1 MAWLSSLCQSLSR
14 AVIKKSAGT
23 SIIARCHW
31 RGGATPPS
39 SFTGLLA
46 RLGSLKPV
54 ELLPSVPGQ
63 VGFMSR
69 GGLLCASQEGNR
81 VKTEQGTS
89 QVTSHHSCHILCS
102 LDASHSRKGFHTEQN

>member
-1 MAWLSSLCQSLSR
+1 MAWLSSLYQSLSR
-14 AVIKKSAGT
+14 AVIKTLAGT

-31 RGGATPPS
+31 GRGGTTPPS
-39 SFTGLLA
+39 SFKGLLA

-54 ELLPSVPGQ
+54 ELLPSGPGQ

-69 GGLLCASQEGNR
+69 GGLLHASQEGNR
-81 VKTEQGTS
+81 VKMEQGS

-102 LDASHSRKGFHTEQN
+102 LDASHSRRGFHTEQN